1 MDSNVPVEETLEA
14 LKELVNG
21 QIVAVGLSEI
31 GAAAIKRAHAVCPLS
46 VVEAEFSL
54 WTTSGVSATCRI
66 WELYFELCAAGT
78 NMFSRFQPEIFPKI
92 LELVD
97 KVNEFAIRRGVTQVQ
112 LMLGWIRAHS
122 DTGDY
127 IAIIPT
133 PVWLLTR

>member
-31 GAAAIKRAHAVCPLS
+31 GAAAIKRAHA
-46 VVEAEFSL
+46 
-54 WTTSGVSATCRI
+54 
-66 WELYFELCAAGT
+66 
-78 NMFSRFQPEIFPKI
+78 IFPKI

-133 PVWLLTR
+133 PVWLLSQYGFFIYWSMNEI